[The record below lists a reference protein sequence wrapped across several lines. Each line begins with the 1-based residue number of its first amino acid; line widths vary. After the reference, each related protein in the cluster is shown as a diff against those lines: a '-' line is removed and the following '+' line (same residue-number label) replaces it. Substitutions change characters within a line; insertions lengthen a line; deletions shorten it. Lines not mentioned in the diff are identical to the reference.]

1 MQLPN
6 KNLKSIMTPRTKYI
20 LKDAINVFKAV
31 SSEEKIKLIA
41 TVQNNLNVHYNG
53 LETIGVGLDE
63 DKVKAGE
70 IFLRIFK
77 R

>member
-1 MQLPN
+1 
-6 KNLKSIMTPRTKYI
+6 MTPRTKYI

-31 SSEEKIKLIA
+31 SSEEKINLIS

-53 LETIGVGLDE
+53 LETIGIRLDE

-77 R
+77 K

>member
-1 MQLPN
+1 
-6 KNLKSIMTPRTKYI
+6 MTPRTKYI

-31 SSEEKIKLIA
+31 YSEEKIKLIA

>member
-1 MQLPN
+1 
-6 KNLKSIMTPRTKYI
+6 MTPRTKYI

-31 SSEEKIKLIA
+31 SSYEKQNLIA
-41 TVQNNLNVHYNG
+41 TIQNNLNIHYNG
-53 LETIGVGLDE
+53 LETVGIGLDE

-77 R
+77 K

>member
-1 MQLPN
+1 
-6 KNLKSIMTPRTKYI
+6 MTPRTKYI

-31 SSEEKIKLIA
+31 SSYEKQNLIA
-41 TVQNNLNVHYNG
+41 TIQNNLNIHYNG
-53 LETIGVGLDE
+53 LETIGIGLDE

-77 R
+77 K

>member
-1 MQLPN
+1 
-6 KNLKSIMTPRTKYI
+6 MTPRTKYI

-31 SSEEKIKLIA
+31 SSYEKINLIS

-53 LETIGVGLDE
+53 LETIGIGLDK

-77 R
+77 K

>member
-1 MQLPN
+1 
-6 KNLKSIMTPRTKYI
+6 MTPRTKYI